1 MRKNCHKRKKETSK
15 KKNKTKQNKL
25 NDTQEERI
33 YLQYLLYQLMSTYI
47 VALISEN
54 GVFSFS
60 SHDIMVQYF
69 AVFFFFF
76 SFFLNSKLGN
86 NLVWSCQY
94 QSLHTVDHLTTICL
108 ICLILFQDCAFSK
121 LQSNSALRVSFQGN
135 MRVYGNNKCNRW
147 YFKFIGNECS

>member
-15 KKNKTKQNKL
+15 KNKTKQNKT

-47 VALISEN
+47 VALILEN

-60 SHDIMVQYF
+60 SHNIMVQYF

-76 SFFLNSKLGN
+76 SFFINSKLGN
-86 NLVWSCQY
+86 NLDCSIQY
-94 QSLHTVDHLTTICL
+94 QSLHTVDHLTS
-108 ICLILFQDCAFSK
+108 AFSK

>member
-1 MRKNCHKRKKETSK
+1 MRKNCHKRKKETT
-15 KKNKTKQNKL
+15 KNKTKQNKT
-25 NDTQEERI
+25 NDTQEDGI

-60 SHDIMVQYF
+60 SHNIMVQYF

-86 NLVWSCQY
+86 NLDWS
-94 QSLHTVDHLTTICL
+94 I
-108 ICLILFQDCAFSK
+108 
-121 LQSNSALRVSFQGN
+121 
-135 MRVYGNNKCNRW
+135 
-147 YFKFIGNECS
+147 

>member
-1 MRKNCHKRKKETSK
+1 MFCHLFLERSSFVHVSVRAYKQRIRRCEKIAIKGKKK
-15 KKNKTKQNKL
+15 QAKKNKNKT

-33 YLQYLLYQLMSTYI
+33 YLQFLLYQLMSTYI

-60 SHDIMVQYF
+60 SHNIMVQYF

-86 NLVWSCQY
+86 NLDWS
-94 QSLHTVDHLTTICL
+94 I
-108 ICLILFQDCAFSK
+108 
-121 LQSNSALRVSFQGN
+121 
-135 MRVYGNNKCNRW
+135 
-147 YFKFIGNECS
+147 